1 MRNSAWTNLSGEH
14 EPLKNGHPCKTLTSV
29 STMSVFTMLMSTMGG
44 RGCVAAGEEK
54 DGTEECYHG
63 DGRTNEQVNIYILF
77 FNVFCTILYLYL
89 C

>member
-1 MRNSAWTNLSGEH
+1 MASVGWGWGGEKGGTEKGGMGEVAWL
-14 EPLKNGHPCKTLTSV
+14 
-29 STMSVFTMLMSTMGG
+29 
-44 RGCVAAGEEK
+44 RGEEK

>member
-1 MRNSAWTNLSGEH
+1 MYWYVVFNFFEINEFENNVNKTKVICANSKFELRNVTVGEVAWL
-14 EPLKNGHPCKTLTSV
+14 
-29 STMSVFTMLMSTMGG
+29 
-44 RGCVAAGEEK
+44 RGEEK